1 MRGADIIAKKLA
13 DAGCRWAYGIPG
25 GEVLAVMD
33 ALSAAGLR
41 FVLSKHENPAG
52 FMAEGSW
59 HADGAPGVL
68 LATIG
73 PGVANAI
80 NVVANALQD
89 RVPLIFLTGR
99 VNLGEYDR
107 YTHQVF
113 DQQAL
118 LRPVVKG
125 SFCATAE
132 SVGVVMDKA
141 LALATTGQPGPVHVD
156 VPISVAEME
165 VGEAA
170 QGYAPPLRSTAV
182 PLPQDAVFAAARD
195 LLSKAKRPLAI
206 AGVDAV
212 NDAAGPAIADFCRRW
227 SLPLITSYKGKGL
240 LDEADP
246 LALGGAGLSPKADK
260 ILMPLMAE
268 ADLILLLGYD
278 PIEMRVGWRD
288 PWPAGTP
295 VVEIAPL
302 ERSHGMHAVT
312 HLLIGHVGDSL
323 QALSQDL
330 DPQSIWPGGEPAAA
344 RNALQQAFQPVGEGF
359 GPARVFRTLRDCLPK
374 NTVASA
380 DSGAHRIL
388 LSQQWHCHSP
398 RSLLQSSALCTMG
411 CALPLAMGHK
421 LASPTEPAIVFVGD
435 AGLEMVLGE
444 LATLRDLKLPII
456 ICVLVDESLALIELK
471 QRSSQRANL
480 GVDFGGSDFPAI
492 AAALGGVGRW
502 IDDAETLASEAQAAL
517 SRETFTL
524 LACRIGRRAYDGAF

>member
-1 MRGADIIAKKLA
+1 MRGAEIIAKKLA
-13 DAGCRWAYGIPG
+13 EVGCRWAYGIPG
-25 GEVLAVMD
+25 GEVLAVME
-33 ALSAAGLR
+33 ALNEAGLR
-41 FVLSKHENPAG
+41 FVLTKHENPAG

-99 VNLGEYDR
+99 VNFGDAER
-107 YTHQVF
+107 YTHQVL

-125 SFCATAE
+125 SFCVTAE
-132 SVGVVMDKA
+132 TVGSVMDKA
-141 LALATTGQPGPVHVD
+141 IALALEGQPGPVHVD
-156 VPISVAEME
+156 VPIAVAE
-165 VGEAA
+165 GEASSGA
-170 QGYAPPLRSTAV
+170 EGYSPPLRATAV
-182 PLPQDAVFAAARD
+182 PAEGDPVLRAARA
-195 LLSKAKRPLAI
+195 LLAEAKRPLAL

-212 NDAAGPAIADFCRRW
+212 NQAAGPAIAEFCRRF
-227 SLPLITSYKGKGL
+227 SIPLVTSYKGKGL
-240 LDEADP
+240 LEEADP

-278 PIEMRVGWRD
+278 PIEMRIGWRD
-288 PWPAGTP
+288 PWPEVTP
-295 VVEIAPL
+295 VVEVAPL
-302 ERSHGMHAVT
+302 ERSHGMHGVS
-312 HLLIGHVGDSL
+312 HLLIGGLAETLD
-323 QALSQDL
+323 ALSAGQS
-330 DPQSIWPGGEPAAA
+330 PQATWPDGRAAA
-344 RNALQQAFQPVGEGF
+344 TREALLAAFRPKGDGF
-359 GPARVFRTLRDCLPK
+359 GPGEVFQTLRGCLPDD
-374 NTVASA
+374 TVATA

-388 LSQQWHCHSP
+388 LSQQWLCPMP
-398 RSLLQSSALCTMG
+398 RTLLQSSALCTMG

-421 LASPTEPAIVFVGD
+421 LARPDQAAIVFVGD

-444 LATLRDLKLPII
+444 LATLRDLKLAII
-456 ICVLVDESLALIELK
+456 LCVLVDESLALIELK
-471 QRSSQRANL
+471 QRGSQRANL

-492 AAALGGVGRW
+492 AAAFGGAGRW
-502 IDDAETLASEAQAAL
+502 IDDVQNLKSEATSAL

-524 LACRIGRRAYDGAF
+524 LACRIGRRAYDGTF